1 MIKYIYFLLVIFII
15 SCSSHV
21 EKESLENQEVKSK
34 ISKADKETAQQL
46 FIDASMMD
54 IDEKYAEAILDYQEA
69 LRLDPSAGIYY
80 ALAKD
85 YLRLNKLSQA
95 LINSKKSVE
104 LESQNVEYLTLLGTV
119 YSFSRNADSAKV
131 IFEKIVNLDSSDVNA
146 RFNLAQ
152 LNEAN
157 QPLESLKLYKEILAI
172 TGPEWNVLLKIAE
185 LNERLGQSDQTV
197 KTVEELLELNPSSLE
212 LQKMLVE
219 SYIKTN
225 QYEKALNTVNN
236 SLEIFPDDINL
247 IELKG
252 NAYVKMKEWDKG
264 AEEYKKI
271 LNKPNI
277 PFEIKMRIGAAFYA
291 ESLNDSTLLP
301 IALNVLQQI
310 DKDSSDWQINAFMG
324 EISNKQKNDSLT
336 LNYFRK
342 AIELAPLNSDLRIR
356 FGQILFESA
365 DYAIA
370 ASEME
375 DAVKK
380 FPNDFVINFILG
392 LSLAQSSDH
401 NGAVPYLKKAVEINP
416 NDLNSTMSYCFS
428 LHQIKHSDEAL
439 KYLERALR
447 IDSKNVQALSL
458 MGMIYEGKDLFT
470 KSDSLYDKVIS
481 LDSTDILTLNNFAY
495 SLAERGVQLEK
506 ALKMV
511 KVSVEK
517 EPENSSYLDTIG
529 WVYFKM
535 NNFEEA
541 KIHIE
546 KAIEFDDKNATLLDH
561 LGDVYYKLE
570 NREKAKLLWQ
580 DALKLDPKLENVE
593 QKIMQGLE

>member
-1 MIKYIYFLLVIFII
+1 MIFII
-15 SCSSHV
+15 SCSSHI
-21 EKESLENQEVKSK
+21 EKETSLNQEDAKKVS
-34 ISKADKETAQQL
+34 SADKETAQQL

-54 IDEKYAEAILDYQEA
+54 LEEKYAEAILDYQEA
-69 LRLDPSAGIYY
+69 LRLDPNAGIYY
-80 ALAKD
+80 ALGKD

-104 LESQNVEYLTLLGTV
+104 IEPKNVEYLTLLGTI

-131 IFEKIVNLDSSDVNA
+131 VFEKIVEIDSLDVNA

-157 QPLESLKLYKEILAI
+157 QPLKSLELYKEILAI
-172 TGPEWNVLLKIAE
+172 TGPEWNVLIKIAE
-185 LNERLGQSDQTV
+185 LNERLGQTDQTV
-197 KTVEELLELNPSSLE
+197 KTAEELLELNPSSLE
-212 LQKMLVE
+212 LQKMLIE
-219 SYIKTN
+219 SYIKTS
-225 QYEKALNTVNN
+225 QFEKALSTVNN
-236 SLEIFPDDINL
+236 SLEIFPDDLNL

-264 AEEYKKI
+264 AIEYKKI
-271 LNKPNI
+271 LNKPKI

-291 ESLNDSTLLP
+291 ESLNDSALYP

-310 DKDSSDWQINAFMG
+310 DKDTSDWQLNAFMG
-324 EISNKQKNDSLT
+324 EISNRQKNDSLT
-336 LNYFRK
+336 QIYFRK
-342 AIELAPLNSDLRIR
+342 AIELAPMNNDLRIR
-356 FGQILFESA
+356 FGQILFENT
-365 DYAIA
+365 DYATA

-375 DAVKK
+375 NAVKK

-392 LSLAQSSDH
+392 LSIAQSSDH
-401 NGAVPYLKKAVEINP
+401 LGALPYLKKAVEINP
-416 NDLNSTMSYCFS
+416 NDLNSTMSYSFS
-428 LHQIKHSDEAL
+428 LHQAKQSDEAL
-439 KYLERALR
+439 KYLDRALR
-447 IDSKNVQALSL
+447 IDAKNVQALSL
-458 MGMIYEGKDLFT
+458 MGMIYDGKNMFS
-470 KSDSLYDKVIS
+470 KSDSIYAIAVS

-495 SLAERGVQLEK
+495 SLAERGVNLDR

-511 KVSVEK
+511 KVAVDK

-529 WVYFKM
+529 WVFFKM
-535 NNFEEA
+535 NNYEDA
-541 KIHIE
+541 KNYIE

-570 NREKAKLLWQ
+570 NKEKAKILWQ

-593 QKIMQGLE
+593 QKILQGLE